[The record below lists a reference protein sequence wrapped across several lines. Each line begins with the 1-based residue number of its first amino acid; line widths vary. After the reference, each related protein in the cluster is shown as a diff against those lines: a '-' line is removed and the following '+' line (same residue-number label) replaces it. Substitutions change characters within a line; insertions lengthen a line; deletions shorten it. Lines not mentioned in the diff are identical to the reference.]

1 MENQGMEAR
10 KKKKKKKNERK
21 VENCGRPGD
30 ELRVVPSV
38 WE

>member
-10 KKKKKKKNERK
+10 KKKKKNERK

-30 ELRVVPSV
+30 ELRAVPSV